1 MQSHPACNVHL
12 RVQQM
17 TDEREPGAKSSSD
30 SQAQHDGKPHVR
42 GRPRGSVRQALAAW
56 AVQWRAQGWPDG
68 LPLPELARFVP
79 GIDPASPADLHLV
92 RVTVTNMVTAGE
104 LVRVGALDRPGRA
117 GRPRALYAPGHAPN
131 DDGAAALASVLA
143 GWR

>member
-1 MQSHPACNVHL
+1 MTIAPARPDEGL
-12 RVQQM
+12 R
-17 TDEREPGAKSSSD
+17 
-30 SQAQHDGKPHVR
+30 VR
-42 GRPRGSVRQALAAW
+42 GRPRGCVRQALAEW
-56 AVQWRAQGWPDG
+56 AMQWRAQGWPDG
-68 LPLPELARFVP
+68 LPLTALARHVP

-92 RVTVTNMVTAGE
+92 RVTVANMVTAGE

-117 GRPRALYAPGHAPN
+117 GRPRALYAPGQAPN